1 MNSNQIWDKLNK
13 GVFVIAELGKNFIQT
28 EEEKSVVE
36 YLENAKKLVKAA
48 HEAGASAVKFQ
59 THNAEDEQLN
69 IKIVAP
75 HFKGE
80 RYAWVTR
87 NQNATP
93 INEFWKP
100 LKAYCDK
107 LGIIF
112 FSTPMSRGA
121 AVKLNELGVE
131 LWKVGSGDIL
141 DFVALDFMAS
151 TKKPIII

>member
-1 MNSNQIWDKLNK
+1 MNSSKNLPAGRQVWDELNK

-48 HEAGASAVKFQ
+48 YEAGASAVKFQ

-87 NQNATP
+87 NQSATP

-112 FSTPMSRGA
+112 FSTPA
-121 AVKLNELGVE
+121 KQHCVKFPMLN
-131 LWKVGSGDIL
+131 
-141 DFVALDFMAS
+141 
-151 TKKPIII
+151 